1 MKLSDLVRYLNH
13 LDTLSVDDAMAASM
27 AEVTKI
33 THSVQHSEV
42 QAGVHAATLISI
54 QENLETS
61 LKQYEEEL
69 KKLRGDVQT
78 LIEQNEP
85 EYFLESTN
93 RYQENMRFDTPDWI
107 LDRSRSLDIETE
119 KLLLNRLHSY
129 TSWQYPGMVMRPAHS
144 PGLESLVAFDPLYLV
159 DTHEELLSSIRTMF
173 TPEYQ
178 RRLQYYVIKEY
189 TSENIFWNLPQTQ
202 FGFVYAFHYFEY
214 KPLEIIRQYL
224 DEIFLLLRPGG
235 TFLFSFNDCDQWR
248 SVGSVEHYSSCY
260 TPGRLIRQHIHSL
273 NYKIVYDH
281 RDRSGTSWLELRKP
295 GEIDSIRGGQALAGV
310 FRLPQYIEEDK
321 RRIDEA
327 RKIEEEQQKEQYRLD
342 WKRRREEQV
351 IKQTEQERLSE
362 QEKAKSMQDCVNELN
377 LDKLTHLAEILN
389 VDISQDKTKRE
400 FNIKKVRRTISA
412 YLESM
417 NYSEEH
423 LRRLFDTQVIDKSAQ
438 DLYNALDLDRL
449 IKLAAILKI
458 DISED
463 TTRYLFDFGKVR
475 RTISIHLESM
485 NYSEEH
491 LRRLFNLKENP

>member
-1 MKLSDLVRYLNH
+1 MKLSEIVRYLNH
-13 LDTLSVDDAMAASM
+13 LDTLSVKDAISPAMT
-27 AEVTKI
+27 EVTKI
-33 THSVQHSEV
+33 THTVQHSEV
-42 QAGVHAATLISI
+42 QAGGHAATLISI

-61 LKQYEEEL
+61 LKKYEEEL
-69 KKLRGDVQT
+69 KKLRKDVQA

-93 RYQENMRFDTPDWI
+93 RYQENMRFDTTDWI
-107 LDRSRSLDIETE
+107 LNRTRTLDADTE
-119 KLLLNRLHSY
+119 KLLCNRLAAY
-129 TSWQYPGMVMRPAHS
+129 TSWQYPGMVIRPAHC
-144 PGLESLVAFDPLYLV
+144 PGLESLVALDPLYLV
-159 DTHEELLSSIRTMF
+159 DTHQDLLSSIRTMF

-189 TSENIFWNLPQTQ
+189 TSDNIFWNLPQTQ

-224 DEIFLLLRPGG
+224 DEILLLLRPGG

-295 GEIDSIRGGQALAGV
+295 GELDSIRGGQALAGV
-310 FRLPQYIEEDK
+310 FRLPQYAEEDK
-321 RRIDEA
+321 RRIDEDK
-327 RKIEEEQQKEQYRLD
+327 KIEQQQQKEQYRLD
-342 WKRRREEQV
+342 WQRRRKEQA
-351 IKQTEQERLSE
+351 IKQTEQERLAE
-362 QEKAKSMQDCVNELN
+362 QENAKIMQDCANELN
-377 LDKLTHLAEILN
+377 LYELIHLAEILN

-400 FNIKKVRRTISA
+400 FNIKKVRRTMSA
-412 YLESM
+412 HLESM
-417 NYSEEH
+417 NYSKEH
-423 LRRLFDTQVIDKSAQ
+423 LRRLFDAQVIDKSAQ
-438 DLYNALDLDRL
+438 DLYNALDLDQL

-463 TTRYLFDFGKVR
+463 TTRYLLDFGKVR
-475 RTISIHLESM
+475 RTISIHLELM

-491 LRRLFNLKENP
+491 LRRLFNLKENS

>member
-1 MKLSDLVRYLNH
+1 MKLSAIVRYLNH
-13 LDTLSVDDAMAASM
+13 LRTLSVKDAISPAM

-33 THSVQHSEV
+33 THTVQHSEI
-42 QAGVHAATLISI
+42 QAGDHAAALISI

-69 KKLRGDVQT
+69 KKLRGDVQG
-78 LIEQNEP
+78 LIEQKEP
-85 EYFLESTN
+85 EYFLESTT
-93 RYQENMRFDTPDWI
+93 RYQENMKFDTPDWI
-107 LDRSRSLDIETE
+107 INRTRALDTNTE
-119 KLLLNRLHSY
+119 KLLYNRLTAH
-129 TSWQYPGMVMRPAHS
+129 TSWQYPGMVIRPAHC
-144 PGLESLVAFDPLYLV
+144 PGLESLVALDPLYLV
-159 DTHEELLSSIRTMF
+159 DTHQDLLSPIRSLF

-189 TSENIFWNLPQTQ
+189 TPDNIFWNLPQTQ

-214 KPLEIIRQYL
+214 KPLEIILQYL

-281 RDRSGTSWLELRKP
+281 RDQSSTAWLELRKP
-295 GEIDSIRGGQALAGV
+295 GELDSIRGGQALASV
-310 FRLPQYIEEDK
+310 VRLPQY
-321 RRIDEA
+321 IDEA
-327 RKIEEEQQKEQYRLD
+327 RKIEQEQQKEQQKEQYRLY

-351 IKQTEQERLSE
+351 IKQTEQQRLAE
-362 QEKAKSMQDCVNELN
+362 QEKAKSIQDYVNELN
-377 LDKLTHLAEILN
+377 LDKLIHLAEILN

-400 FNIKKVRRTISA
+400 FNIKKVRRTISVHI
-412 YLESM
+412 ESM

-423 LRRLFDTQVIDKSAQ
+423 VRRLVDEQVIDKSAQ

-449 IKLAAILKI
+449 IKLAAMLKI

-463 TTRYLFDFGKVR
+463 TVRYLFDFGKVH

-491 LRRLFNLKENP
+491 LRRLFNPKENP